1 MQTLNIFSLSK
12 VLEIAELSQDK
23 VFGPLLNKKEIVMRC
38 YYVTKSSRN
47 RQFTLSF

>member
-23 VFGPLLNKKEIVMRC
+23 VLALSK
-38 YYVTKSSRN
+38 TKRK
-47 RQFTLSF
+47 LSCDVIT